1 MRARSY
7 HASPGLAKASV
18 LCISV
23 WMIYINTLVSRR
35 RAVDWRVCGNVDNR
49 LGPTGRRS
57 GLASLST
64 DEARV
69 PTALVEIA
77 IQLGPGDLALSGVA
91 DAKLRSDAREWMAV
105 YGCGRALV
113 AAVVAATV
121 AVGDTGGPPASQ
133 AGSRIRAAS
142 AESTCPRGRCW
153 SFQERE

>member
-64 DEARV
+64 DEAGAHSPCGDRYTARSWRPCAFRCSGCQAQIRCARV
-69 PTALVEIA
+69 DGCLRLRQSAGGCRRCRHGCLRRYRRTSRFTGGESD
-77 IQLGPGDLALSGVA
+77 PGRQRRINMSA
-91 DAKLRSDAREWMAV
+91 
-105 YGCGRALV
+105 RALLV
-113 AAVVAATV
+113 F
-121 AVGDTGGPPASQ
+121 
-133 AGSRIRAAS
+133 SRA
-142 AESTCPRGRCW
+142 
-153 SFQERE
+153 